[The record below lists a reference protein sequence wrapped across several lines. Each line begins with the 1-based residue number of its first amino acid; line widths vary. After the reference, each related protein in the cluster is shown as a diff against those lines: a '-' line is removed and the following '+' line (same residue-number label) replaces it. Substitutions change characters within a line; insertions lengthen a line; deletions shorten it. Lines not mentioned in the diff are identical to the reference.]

1 MRGICELVLEARDLE
16 RLERFY
22 LWLGLTP
29 LSRDCDRV
37 WLAAGSRCRLG
48 IWSPGP
54 KEHDD
59 RGGRHVHFAL
69 SVSGGTLERITAKL
83 RRHGIDVEGPV
94 EHEGG
99 DRSLYLSDPEGNR
112 VELWDYFTDG
122 DGDAA
127 GVGGLA
133 A

>member
-22 LWLGLTP
+22 LGLGLTP

-54 KEHDD
+54 KEHGD

-69 SVSGGTLERITAKL
+69 SVSRGTLERITAKL
-83 RRHGIDVEGPV
+83 RLAR
-94 EHEGG
+94 
-99 DRSLYLSDPEGNR
+99 DRRRG
-112 VELWDYFTDG
+112 
-122 DGDAA
+122 A
-127 GVGGLA
+127 GRA
-133 A
+133 